1 MIHVSYCS
9 VVLSSAERKFIHD
22 LMEGKIDGYE
32 YHYRKMLRK
41 RILDKRKRL
50 TEDLYLISQ
59 VEGLLSNV

>member
-1 MIHVSYCS
+1 MSYGT
-9 VVLSSAERKFIHD
+9 VVLSPAERKFIQD
-22 LMEGKIDGYE
+22 LLEGKIEGYE

-59 VEGLLSNV
+59 AEGLLSTV